1 MLSKAAEMRG
11 DCAFVLLGKAWQ
23 VKRGG
28 KGKLVYLVSREG
40 LSLISTGVS
49 SNASQVLVSCAS
61 TALKLKGLCAIM
73 YSAILGLHHEL
84 HCPVICR

>member
-28 KGKLVYLVSREG
+28 KGKLVYLVSQDSGGTVTDQYRG
-40 LSLISTGVS
+40 
-49 SNASQVLVSCAS
+49 
-61 TALKLKGLCAIM
+61 
-73 YSAILGLHHEL
+73 
-84 HCPVICR
+84 R